1 MTDSR
6 MIPPPNT
13 GRVIKLSQCEA
24 RTLMNFQR
32 SAYAKQLREILLK
45 VLDDE
50 RTAYET
56 QPAAEETRQ
65 RVKAVKDMIDL
76 LFSSRVELR

>member
-1 MTDSR
+1 
-6 MIPPPNT
+6 
-13 GRVIKLSQCEA
+13 
-24 RTLMNFQR
+24 MNFQR

-50 RTAYET
+50 RTEYET
-56 QPAAEETRQ
+56 HPAAEETRQ
-65 RVKAVKDMIDL
+65 RVKAVKDVLDL